1 MAQEASAHV
10 LDVDLYDRV
19 VNAVRRG
26 LKASIAVIVDKVGSG
41 PRDIGAKIAVFEDG
55 STVGTL
61 GGGSFEAKVVS
72 EAIKAINE
80 GRPRMLKFSFT
91 GERTEGAID
100 TGLICGGVLTV
111 FIDVINPQPRIF
123 IVGAGRVGK
132 PLADLLNYLKYKITV
147 IDLDR
152 GSASR
157 SSYPYAEE
165 VIVGDLNVITEA
177 VKTKPLNNDAVLIVH
192 GEVEVDYA
200 ALKAAIESK
209 AGFIGLLGS
218 KRKTVEFVKKLIS
231 EGISYESF
239 SERLHAP
246 VGLDIGADNPMEVA
260 VSIVAEL
267 IAWFK
272 GLRRN
277 SYSALSIV
285 KSLG

>member
-1 MAQEASAHV
+1 MAQEASVYA

-61 GGGSFEAKVVS
+61 GGGSFEARVIS

-80 GRPRMLKFSFT
+80 GRPRMLKFSLT

-132 PLADLLNYLKYKITV
+132 PLADLLNYLRYRITI

-152 GSASR
+152 GPASK

-218 KRKTVEFVKKLIS
+218 KRKTVEFVKKLLS
-231 EGISYESF
+231 EGVSYESF

-246 VGLDIGADNPMEVA
+246 VGLDIGADNPVEVA

-277 SYSALSIV
+277 SYNALNIV
-285 KSLG
+285 KSIS

>member
-1 MAQEASAHV
+1 MAQEASAYV
-10 LDVDLYDRV
+10 LDIDLYDKV

-80 GRPRMLKFSFT
+80 GRPRVLKFSFT

-100 TGLICGGVLTV
+100 TGLMCGGVLTV
-111 FIDVINPQPRIF
+111 FIDVISPQPRVF

-132 PLADLLNYLKYKITV
+132 PLADLLNYLKYRVIV

-152 GSASR
+152 GAASR

-165 VIVGDLNVITEA
+165 IVAGDLNIVTEA
-177 VKTKPLNNDAVLIVH
+177 IKTKPFSNDAVLITH
-192 GEVEVDYA
+192 GELEVDYA

-218 KRKTVEFVKKLIS
+218 RRKIAEFVKKLLS
-231 EGISYESF
+231 EGVSYESF

-246 VGLDIGADNPMEVA
+246 VGLDIGADNPVEVA
-260 VSIVAEL
+260 VSIIAEL

-285 KSLG
+285 KSLS

>member
-1 MAQEASAHV
+1 MAQEASAYV
-10 LDVDLYDRV
+10 LDIDLYDKI

-80 GRPRMLKFSFT
+80 GRPRVLKFSFT

-100 TGLICGGVLTV
+100 TGLMCGGVLTV
-111 FIDVINPQPRIF
+111 FIDVISPQPRVF

-132 PLADLLNYLKYKITV
+132 PLADLLNYLKYRVIV

-152 GSASR
+152 GAASR

-165 VIVGDLNVITEA
+165 IVAGDLNIVTEA
-177 VKTKPLNNDAVLIVH
+177 IKTKPFSNDAVLITH
-192 GEVEVDYA
+192 GELEVDYA

-218 KRKTVEFVKKLIS
+218 RRKIAEFVKKLLS
-231 EGISYESF
+231 EGVSYESF

-246 VGLDIGADNPMEVA
+246 VGLDIGADNPVEVA
-260 VSIVAEL
+260 VSIIAEL

-285 KSLG
+285 KSLS